1 MENFSKQENT
11 NEATIDQIKQT
22 TEVEN
27 SAEAEISPERI
38 EALKGLENEI
48 QEIAK
53 LGENDLVEAIESPEQ
68 KEVLSEKLTLL
79 AKVGDILK
87 EQWPAIAASAI
98 ALAGIAVS
106 LDASNDWAAQHGSQ
120 LADSAYMGVE
130 KITSLVASTVSAFGL
145 VATGLLYAARKEHS
159 I

>member
-1 MENFSKQENT
+1 MEKFTNQENT

-27 SAEAEISPERI
+27 SAETEISPERI

-53 LGENDLVEAIESPEQ
+53 LGENDLVETIESPEK
-68 KEVLSEKLTLL
+68 KEALANKLSLL
-79 AKVGDILK
+79 AKVGDVLK
-87 EQWPAIAASAI
+87 EQWPAIATSVI

-106 LDASNDWAAQHGSQ
+106 LDAGNDWAAQHGSQ

-130 KITSLVASTVSAFGL
+130 KITSMIGGAVSAFGI
-145 VATGLLYAARKEHS
+145 VATGLLYTARKDQL